1 MNAPHNRLR
10 LQPATMPQ
18 AMRSPA
24 HIGAARLALGTVQF
38 GLPYGVANIHG
49 QVNSEQAHAMLSAAR
64 DAGIDTLDTAIAYGE
79 AEELLGCIGVAGFR
93 LISKIPALREHVGAV
108 DDWVV
113 AQVEASLKRLQVPRL
128 GGLML
133 HAPDDLLG
141 PHGAELARG
150 MQRAREA
157 GLAERIGLS
166 VYCPEQLAALS
177 GRLPLEIVQIPANV
191 FDRRFAD
198 TVSRNCCR

>member
-1 MNAPHNRLR
+1 
-10 LQPATMPQ
+10 MPQ

-108 DDWVV
+108 PG
-113 AQVEASLKRLQVPRL
+113 VE
-128 GGLML
+128 
-133 HAPDDLLG
+133 
-141 PHGAELARG
+141 
-150 MQRAREA
+150 
-157 GLAERIGLS
+157 
-166 VYCPEQLAALS
+166 
-177 GRLPLEIVQIPANV
+177 
-191 FDRRFAD
+191 RF
-198 TVSRNCCR
+198 VGCCA